1 MTARVPP
8 ELRASDDWIGQI
20 IGNYRLVR
28 LLGEGGMGMVFEA
41 YNEAAGG
48 RAAVKILRPEVSMRP
63 EVAGRFFNEARAAN
77 AIQHPGIVRIFDCG
91 HTVER
96 AAFLTM
102 EFLEGKSLRSL
113 LDGIGQLGSADVVRL
128 GRQMASALSAAHRK
142 NIVHRDLKPDNLML
156 VADPDIPGGERV
168 KILDFGIAKL
178 AEGLSG
184 AASVTDSNLVM
195 GTPAYMAPEQ
205 CKGAKLVTDRSD
217 VYSLGVIFYQMLAG
231 RPPFIADAA
240 GALLI
245 MQVTETVPP
254 LAQFAPD
261 AHPALSNLIAAMLA
275 KEPTVRPAMETVQAE
290 LQRIESSLLYGTDA
304 AAGSGPSHVP
314 TLPLTKPPRELLLE
328 MARAMAEE
336 PGPAQ
341 AEADPSKLH
350 SSTVTGAASE
360 AKRRTVPQR
369 KRLMVLAAGIG
380 AVTLA
385 GIAVIGWRMR
395 PVPVSVPSERPAS
408 IRGALERSASDDSS
422 SSSARN
428 AATHEVTKPAE
439 SPGRATTAEESPPK
453 NKPSTAPSAYQI
465 AQKYFRAHQYAEA
478 VKAAEKCN
486 RQQLP
491 CVALQAKAACH
502 THDRTMV
509 KDIVEHINSG
519 GSPKAN
525 IIVNEINSEC
535 IQDNLTSA
543 ESLIEAKSYA
553 KAQSLA
559 VSGRILFPERAWL
572 IIGQSACGLHD
583 KPGARQAL
591 SHLDTSNARAD
602 KLKTFC
608 QGLGVSLQ

>member
-8 ELRASDDWIGQI
+8 ELRASDDWVGQI
-20 IGNYRLVR
+20 VGNYRLVR
-28 LLGEGGMGMVFEA
+28 LLGEGGMGMVFAA

-77 AIQHPGIVRIFDCG
+77 AIQHPGIVRVFDCG

-290 LQRIESSLLYGTDA
+290 LQRIESLLLYGSEA
-304 AAGSGPSHVP
+304 AAGSGPSHIP

-328 MARAMAEE
+328 MARAMADE
-336 PGPAQ
+336 PGQAQ
-341 AEADPSKLH
+341 AEAGGNKLH

-360 AKRRTVPQR
+360 AKRRAVPPR
-369 KRLMVLAAGIG
+369 RRLIALAAGLG
-380 AVTLA
+380 AAALA
-385 GIAVIGWRMR
+385 GIAVFAWRIR
-395 PVPVSVPSERPAS
+395 PLSVSGPSERPAS
-408 IRGALERSASDDSS
+408 MHRPLERPAPDDSLS
-422 SSSARN
+422 GSPMP
-428 AATHEVTKPAE
+428 ATREVTKPGE
-439 SPGRATTAEESPPK
+439 KTGRTTTPEENPPK
-453 NKPSTAPSAYQI
+453 SKPSTAPSAYQL
-465 AQKYFRAHQYAEA
+465 AQKHFKAHQFAEA

-486 RQQLP
+486 RQQIP

-502 THDRTMV
+502 THDRAMV
-509 KDIVEHINSG
+509 KDIVEHINSSG
-519 GSPKAN
+519 LPKAN
-525 IIVNEINSEC
+525 IIISEINSEC
-535 IQDNLTSA
+535 IKDNLTSA
-543 ESLIEAKSYA
+543 ESLVAEKNYA

-583 KPGARQAL
+583 NLGARQAL
-591 SHLDTSNARAD
+591 SHLDESNARAD

-608 QGLGVSLQ
+608 QSLGVSLQ

>member
-8 ELRASDDWIGQI
+8 ELRASDDWVGQI
-20 IGNYRLVR
+20 VGNYRLVR
-28 LLGEGGMGMVFEA
+28 LLGEGGMGMVFAA

-77 AIQHPGIVRIFDCG
+77 AIQHPGIVRVFDCG

-254 LAQFAPD
+254 LAQFAQD

-290 LQRIESSLLYGTDA
+290 LQRIESLLLYGSE
-304 AAGSGPSHVP
+304 AAGSGPSHIP

-328 MARAMAEE
+328 MARAMADE
-336 PGPAQ
+336 PGQAQ
-341 AEADPSKLH
+341 AEAGGNKLH

-360 AKRRTVPQR
+360 AKRRTVPPR
-369 KRLMVLAAGIG
+369 RRLIALAAGLG
-380 AVTLA
+380 AAALA
-385 GIAVIGWRMR
+385 GIAAFGWRIR
-395 PVPVSVPSERPAS
+395 PVSVSGPSERPAS
-408 IRGALERSASDDSS
+408 IHGP
-422 SSSARN
+422 SARSIPEDSQPSGPVP
-428 AATHEVTKPAE
+428 ATREASKPAE
-439 SPGRATTAEESPPK
+439 KTGQTNTPEQNPPK

-465 AQKYFRAHQYAEA
+465 AQKHFKAHQFSEA

-486 RQQLP
+486 RQQIP

-502 THDRTMV
+502 THDRAMV
-509 KDIVEHINSG
+509 KDIVEHINST

-543 ESLIEAKSYA
+543 ESLVAAKNYA

-591 SHLDTSNARAD
+591 SHLDESNARAD

-608 QGLGVSLQ
+608 QGLGVSFQ